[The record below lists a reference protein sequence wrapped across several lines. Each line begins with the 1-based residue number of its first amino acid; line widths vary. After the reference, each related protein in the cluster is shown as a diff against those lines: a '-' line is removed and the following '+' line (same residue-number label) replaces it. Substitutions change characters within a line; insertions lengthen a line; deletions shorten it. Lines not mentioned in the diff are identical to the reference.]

1 MINRLPARPA
11 TSAASE
17 FRPASLRSARTTPRT
32 DQPAPKGFVD
42 RADAPDDLRRYLDQA
57 NQWPRLEGADELRL
71 GRLVKAGK
79 LADGTL
85 TDAGQA
91 AFDHLV
97 NCNLRLCHFAAQQTH
112 APRGELMD
120 LISAGHVAL
129 LAAAR
134 DFDADYGHRF
144 STYAY
149 WGIRSAV
156 FRELNF
162 LRRTVRLPRNLHE
175 QMAKLRKA
183 EAELRQEK
191 GREPSD
197 AELAAVLAC
206 SSEKLAELR
215 CFGQHGQSLDAPVGE
230 DGDLTFGATLAD
242 AEAVPPPV
250 ATERADHAAA
260 LREALAQLTPRELAV
275 IRRRHGLDGEEETLD
290 AIGRD
295 EGVSRERIR
304 QIEAGA
310 LRKLRL
316 GIRA

>member
-1 MINRLPARPA
+1 M
-11 TSAASE
+11 
-17 FRPASLRSARTTPRT
+17 
-32 DQPAPKGFVD
+32 
-42 RADAPDDLRRYLDQA
+42 
-57 NQWPRLEGADELRL
+57 
-71 GRLVKAGK
+71 
-79 LADGTL
+79 
-85 TDAGQA
+85 
-91 AFDHLV
+91 

-230 DGDLTFGATLAD
+230 DGDLTFGETLAD
-242 AEAVPPPV
+242 PEAATPAAYAEA
-250 ATERADHAAA
+250 ADRLAA
-260 LREALAQLTPRELAV
+260 LAEVMAQLTPRELEV
-275 IRRRHGLDGEEETLD
+275 IRLRSGLDGEELTLD
-290 AIGRD
+290 AIGRRQ
-295 EGVSRERIR
+295 GVSRERIR
-304 QIEAGA
+304 QIEAEA
-310 LRKLRL
+310 RRKMSLI
-316 GIRA
+316 IRR